1 MSQSPSAQFLDMS
14 RGHWMAQVLHV
25 TLHLSLPDRLALG
38 EKSLSALAQECDAHP
53 DSLSRLLRALQSLG
67 IVEKT
72 ASGYGLSPSAQC
84 LTEAHPESIRAAVLM
99 QFNARYMAWG
109 DLLHSVTTGQSAF
122 RKVHGQSVY
131 DWNTAHP
138 EFCHLFDSAMAQ
150 FSSEEMHALLEAY
163 DFGPYRHIVDLGGG
177 RGLALQRLLT
187 HHPHLQGTLFERPQV
202 IEACTVP
209 PALKDRLHLHAGDF
223 FSHIPEQGDGYL
235 LKNVLHNWDDTAC
248 LNILN
253 RAAQAL
259 KAPNA
264 RLMIY
269 ECLMREDTGQ
279 PWAALKDLNMLV
291 LHEGGRERTLSE
303 YESLLMQSGLE
314 LEFTHPTDAGM
325 HLLIARRRS

>member
-1 MSQSPSAQFLDMS
+1 
-14 RGHWMAQVLHV
+14 
-25 TLHLSLPDRLALG
+25 
-38 EKSLSALAQECDAHP
+38 
-53 DSLSRLLRALQSLG
+53 
-67 IVEKT
+67 
-72 ASGYGLSPSAQC
+72 
-84 LTEAHPESIRAAVLM
+84 
-99 QFNARYMAWG
+99 
-109 DLLHSVTTGQSAF
+109 
-122 RKVHGQSVY
+122 
-131 DWNTAHP
+131 
-138 EFCHLFDSAMAQ
+138 
-150 FSSEEMHALLEAY
+150 
-163 DFGPYRHIVDLGGG
+163 
-177 RGLALQRLLT
+177 
-187 HHPHLQGTLFERPQV
+187 
-202 IEACTVP
+202 
-209 PALKDRLHLHAGDF
+209 LHAGDF
-223 FSHIPEQGDGYL
+223 FSDIPEQGDGYL